1 MGVCAIIMEFR
12 LVAGLVI
19 TGLILIFYIGKDEVA
34 TSKNNKYSQKP
45 GDLLIRNPIVKFS
58 CGSPVE

>member
-1 MGVCAIIMEFR
+1 MEFR